1 MFFVFLALQGLY
13 IAVMVNYFSSY
24 KKRHS
29 MNILFTAAE
38 VFPFAKSGGLGDV
51 ASYLPKEWEKLG
63 YHVIVIMPKYKS
75 IDIARYGITPT
86 NTVVSVPMGHWTEY
100 ARLWQ
105 GTLPGSN
112 VKVYFLESEYFERD
126 GIYGNPDG
134 YADNDRRFIFLSRAV
149 FEAAKA
155 INFTPDIVH
164 ANDWHTAYTMP
175 FLKIHYRYDS
185 HFNRAAGVYS
195 IHNAIFQGMAD
206 PRTVLPLAGFG
217 VEQCYPGSWFEY
229 HGSVNAMKLGIMFA
243 DKVTTVSPTYAN
255 EIRYTEQGYGMQA
268 SLNARAADF
277 VGILNGV
284 DYCEW
289 NPAIDARLYAT
300 YTPDNLS
307 GKQINKLSYL
317 RDYGVAEH
325 ESFADMPLIGMVS
338 RLTDQKGL
346 DLVEQSLEQLLN
358 SFPIRFTLIGSGASY
373 YENFFQRMARKYGSR
388 AIVHIGYD
396 DTIAH
401 RIEAAADIFLMP
413 SRFEPCGLNQ
423 MYSLK
428 YGTIPVVRS
437 TGGLADTVQEFNYS
451 TGRGNGF
458 VFHDTA
464 QHDLIWA
471 VDRAVNTYFNKH
483 VWKTIMQNAMACDYS
498 ATRSAESYVQVFQW
512 ALEKVR

>member
-1 MFFVFLALQGLY
+1 
-13 IAVMVNYFSSY
+13 
-24 KKRHS
+24 

-63 YHVIVIMPKYKS
+63 HNVMVIMPKYQS

-105 GTLPGSN
+105 GVLPGSN
-112 VKVYFLESEYFERD
+112 VKVYFLESEYYERD

-149 FEAAKA
+149 FEAARVL
-155 INFTPDIVH
+155 NFTPDIVH
-164 ANDWHTAYTMP
+164 ANDWHTAYVMP
-175 FLKIHYRYDS
+175 FLKIHYRNDA
-185 HFNRAAGVYS
+185 HFSRTAGVYS

-206 PRTVLPLAGFG
+206 PQVVLPLAGFG
-217 VEQCYPGSWFEY
+217 LDQFYPGSWFEY
-229 HGSVNAMKLGIMFA
+229 RGLVNAMKLGIMFA

-255 EIRYTEQGYGMQA
+255 EIRYTDQGYGMQSA
-268 SLNARAADF
+268 LNTRAADF
-277 VGILNGV
+277 IGILNGV

-289 NPAIDARLYAT
+289 NPAIDHRLYAS
-300 YTPDNLS
+300 YTPASLG
-307 GKQINKLSYL
+307 GKLINKLSYL
-317 RDYGVAEH
+317 RDNGVPEH
-325 ESFADMPLIGMVS
+325 ETFADMPLVGMVS
-338 RLTDQKGL
+338 RLTDQKGV
-346 DLVEQSLEQLLN
+346 DLVEQSLEYLMN
-358 SFPIRFTLIGSGASY
+358 SFPIRFTLIGSGGAR
-373 YENFFQRMARKYGSR
+373 YEEFFRHIGRKYGSR

-396 DTIAH
+396 DMIAH
-401 RIEAAADIFLMP
+401 RIEAAADMFLMP

-428 YGTIPVVRS
+428 YGTIPIVRS
-437 TGGLADTVQEFNYS
+437 TGGLADTVQEFNHA

-458 VFHDTA
+458 VFHEATA
-464 QHDLIWA
+464 GDLTWA
-471 VDRAVNTYFNKH
+471 VDRAVNTYFHKN
-483 VWKTIMQNAMACDYS
+483 VWHSIMQNAMTCDYS
-498 ATRSAESYVQVFQW
+498 ASRSAESYINVFNW